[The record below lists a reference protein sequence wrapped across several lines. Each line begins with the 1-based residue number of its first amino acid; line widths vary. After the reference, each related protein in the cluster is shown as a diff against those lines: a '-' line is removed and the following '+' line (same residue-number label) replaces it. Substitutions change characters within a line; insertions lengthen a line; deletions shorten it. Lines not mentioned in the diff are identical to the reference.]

1 MHNVESPFRNTPEAR
16 LVDQALTPALRDM
29 LDDNETITVRAL
41 VRRMGT
47 VGHAS
52 TITRDRWRMA
62 RVVEWQAEQARVRSQ
77 IERSDKTS
85 RTNLANQLEI
95 QKARVSELE
104 AERNLMCGA
113 MLAMVQAIGE
123 MGGMRAWHRFFDQH
137 SEALRQLRTIGAL
150 PSAAVLPMPAAAPVN
165 GRNKV
170 KL

>member
-1 MHNVESPFRNTPEAR
+1 MHNVELPPRNSPQAR

-41 VRRMGT
+41 VRRLGT

-52 TITRDRWRMA
+52 TITRDPWRMA
-62 RVVEWQAEQARVRSQ
+62 RVAEWQAEQARIHSQ

-95 QKARVSELE
+95 QRARVSELE

-113 MLAMVQAIGE
+113 MLAMVQAVGE
-123 MGGMRAWHRFFDQH
+123 MGGMRAWQRFFDQH
-137 SEALRQLRTIGAL
+137 SEALQQLQTMGAL
-150 PSAAVLPMPAAAPVN
+150 PSAAVLPIHAAPLN
-165 GRNKV
+165 GRKKV